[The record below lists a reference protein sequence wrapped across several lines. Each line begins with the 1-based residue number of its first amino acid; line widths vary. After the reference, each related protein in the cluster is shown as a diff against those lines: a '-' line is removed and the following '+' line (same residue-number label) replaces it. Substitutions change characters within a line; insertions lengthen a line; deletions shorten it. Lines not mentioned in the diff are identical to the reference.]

1 MKKQYLILLALLIKS
16 LFSFSQE
23 DNWDVY
29 MAQYEKGV
37 GSTVLNMSLKNY
49 APIKEFPYLLK
60 TGVKLINCSVE
71 GLPTKEE
78 FDVLHAISDNVKS
91 VIDSN
96 LKNKPA
102 GTFSYQCERMDYYYL
117 NDTNRIRKLLES
129 TYQKSFPDYKYSITI
144 RSDSS
149 WEAYLAFL
157 YPNEETYEYMTNEK
171 VILNLTKE
179 GDDLSKPRQ
188 VDHWLY
194 FKSEADRD
202 NFIPFAVLEKYKV
215 ESKEFLKDSKLKYKL
230 QISRMDNVDIGSIS
244 KITMELRKKA
254 KQLNGVYDGWETFV
268 VRSK

>member
-1 MKKQYLILLALLIKS
+1 MKKQYLISLALLIQS
-16 LFSFSQE
+16 SFAFSQE
-23 DNWDVY
+23 ENWDVY

-37 GSTVLNMSLKNY
+37 GSTIINMSLKNS
-49 APIKEFPYLLK
+49 APIKEFPYMLK

-71 GLPTKEE
+71 GLPAKEE
-78 FDVLHAISDNVKS
+78 FDVLYAISDKVKS

-96 LKNKPA
+96 LKNKA
-102 GTFSYQCERMDYYYL
+102 VGTFSYQCERIDYYYVS
-117 NDTNRIRKLLES
+117 DTNRIRKLLES
-129 TYQKSFPDYKYSITI
+129 AYQKNFPDYKYSITF
-144 RSDSS
+144 RKDSS
-149 WEAYLAFL
+149 WEAYLEFL
-157 YPNEETYEYMTNEK
+157 YPNEETYEYMTNDK
-171 VILNLTKE
+171 VILNLIKE

-230 QISRMDNVDIGSIS
+230 QISRMDKVDVGSIS
-244 KITMELRKKA
+244 KITLELRKKA

-268 VRSK
+268 IRSK